1 MKQNDVVNS
10 ELLRLLNGL
19 KSRDEATMR
28 EFYDEY
34 SPPLYGLLIRIIPNV
49 KKAEDVL
56 LKVFKKACLEIDSY
70 NNKKEPF
77 FIWLYVIAI
86 REAIEALKSFPYH
99 DFKRKTRTNNT
110 TSPITQ
116 TVQLEAIE
124 QAVISL
130 SYYKHLTCPQISEL
144 LQLPLLLVTKKLKSG
159 YCKLLPSN

>member
-56 LKVFKKACLEIDSY
+56 LKVFKKVYLEIDSY
-70 NNKKEPF
+70 NNKKE
-77 FIWLYVIAI
+77 
-86 REAIEALKSFPYH
+86 SF
-99 DFKRKTRTNNT
+99 
-110 TSPITQ
+110 
-116 TVQLEAIE
+116 
-124 QAVISL
+124 L
-130 SYYKHLTCPQISEL
+130 SGYML
-144 LQLPLLLVTKKLKSG
+144 LQ
-159 YCKLLPSN
+159 